1 MASRTEQINEILQT
15 LKNDM
20 TDIVASVL
28 VSVDGLVLAS
38 QLPPDISQENIG
50 GVVATL
56 LQLTQRAANE
66 LRQGGMEQVIIQ
78 SAEGYSFILGASEGT
93 FLVVLAKKGSTLG
106 LLMANAKNA
115 ARDIAAIM

>member
-1 MASRTEQINEILQT
+1 MASRTEQINEILQA

-20 TDIVASVL
+20 SDVVASVL

-56 LQLTQRAANE
+56 LQLTNRAAME
-66 LRQGGMEQVIIQ
+66 LRQGDMEQVIIQ
-78 SAEGYSFILGASEGT
+78 SVDGFSFIVGASEST

-106 LLMANAKNA
+106 LLMANAKNT
-115 ARDIAAIM
+115 ARDIAEIM

>member
-1 MASRTEQINEILQT
+1 MASRTEQINGILQT
-15 LKNDM
+15 LKSDM
-20 TDIVASVL
+20 SDVVASVL

-78 SAEGYSFILGASEGT
+78 SEEGFSFIVGASEST
-93 FLVVLAKKGSTLG
+93 FLVVLSRKGSTLG

-115 ARDIAAIM
+115 AHDIAEIM

>member
-1 MASRTEQINEILQT
+1 MASRTEQINDILQT

-20 TDIVASVL
+20 SDVVASVL

-38 QLPPDISQENIG
+38 QLPPDISQDNIG

-66 LRQGGMEQVIIQ
+66 LRQGAMEQVIIQ
-78 SAEGYSFILGASEGT
+78 SEEGYSFILGASEGT